1 MDATN
6 KRDWGMFAAGIA
18 LIIAGFIF
26 LLAPGLTLVSIAAVA
41 GVMFLVVGAFDVYY
55 YARYR
60 KVMDYTGWMLASA
73 ICDIILG
80 IMFLVNP
87 IIAAEVIPWVAGAFM
102 AAYGIFEIVA
112 GVQLRGVVSWGWLIA
127 GGIVSILCG
136 VCFFIWPASFAIFL
150 AFFLMMR
157 GVTLAVA
164 GATPHMVISDTT
176 AHHHAA

>member
-1 MDATN
+1 MDATT

-18 LIIAGFIF
+18 LIIVGFVF
-26 LLAPGLTLVSIAAVA
+26 LWAPGLTLVSIAAIVGA
-41 GVMFLVVGAFDVYY
+41 MFLVVGAFDVYT
-55 YARYR
+55 YARYHHSL
-60 KVMDYTGWMLASA
+60 DLSGWLLAYA

-80 IMFLVNP
+80 IVFLIHP
-87 IIAAEVIPWVAGAFM
+87 ILAAEVIPWVAGAFM

-112 GVQLRGVVSWGWLIA
+112 GVQLRGSVTWGWLLF

-157 GVTLAVA
+157 GVTLAVY
-164 GATPHMVISDTT
+164 GATPRTVLTGRS
-176 AHHHAA
+176 AHHSA